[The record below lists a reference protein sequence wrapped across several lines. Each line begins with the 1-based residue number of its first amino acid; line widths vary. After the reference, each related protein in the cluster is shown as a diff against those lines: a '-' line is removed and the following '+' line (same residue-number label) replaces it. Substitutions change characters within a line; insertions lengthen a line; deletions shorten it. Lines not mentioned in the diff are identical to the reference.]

1 MVNRYI
7 RPIVCI
13 CLACLFLLGCGRHE
27 YPRVL
32 VQIDSLADVRPDS
45 AEQVLGDIKHK
56 VTSMADEDQWF
67 YRFLVLKSK
76 VKQDKFPKNDK
87 EAKALIGHYEDF
99 SDKYVQ
105 AQVYYYSGCVYQM
118 LGDMPQSIDY
128 LQNALN
134 VFPKEYKN
142 QNLRARCFYMLG
154 EAYNYQ
160 RMDKEALSVQKQA
173 YEIDKA
179 EKNTKRMVS
188 DLLKLSWSLDDLYD
202 AKNAGKALAK
212 AYSMSEKMKDT
223 VLMAEVACQQARF
236 AVDGGC
242 PRKAKDKLAFAL
254 KYTDENNLSA
264 VYFIASRYYYY
275 LGMEDSVRA
284 YCEKLLVVGN
294 VYGKQGA
301 CLLLGKYY
309 KDKNPALAM
318 HYYECYG
325 AYTDTVQATSATE
338 YATQAHAKYNYRLR
352 EEQNIQL
359 IKDKKQQQI
368 WILCIA
374 FLSVVIIILLAFA
387 YFVSRQRRERLDKN
401 MKYLQNILRQREKEN
416 IEKEEKNKRKMEE
429 TLFSLSKLE
438 KEKELYKQELEK
450 REQEAV
456 EIFSNLE
463 DSKLENQ
470 SGTNLVKESDIFKEL
485 QKSCEEEKIISS
497 SQIIALENLLFK
509 IYPQFQSSLYV
520 FKTMTDTEHLACLLI
535 KAEFSVDEI
544 SKLMSRSTNTV
555 YSIGRR
561 LYEKNLSGSP
571 SYVKWSKVIQS
582 I

>member
-1 MVNRYI
+1 MLNRFVRHI
-7 RPIVCI
+7 ACI

-32 VQIDSLADVRPDS
+32 VQIDSLADVRPEIAKQRLKSIRHDV
-45 AEQVLGDIKHK
+45 A
-56 VTSMADEDQWF
+56 SMADEDQWF
-67 YRFLVLKSK
+67 YQLLVLKTEAKLDDIPKSDEK
-76 VKQDKFPKNDK
+76 VK
-87 EAKALIGHYEDF
+87 ALLEHYEDC
-99 SDKYVQ
+99 SDKNVQ
-105 AQVYYYSGCVYQM
+105 AQVYYYAGCANQF
-118 LGDMPQSIDY
+118 LGDMPQSIY
-128 LQNALN
+128 CLHKALD
-134 VFPKEYKN
+134 VYPKENKSQY
-142 QNLRARCFYMLG
+142 LRARCFYMLG
-154 EAYNYQ
+154 EAYSYQ
-160 RMDKEALSVQKQA
+160 RMDKEALSVQKKA

-179 EKNTKRMVS
+179 ETHTRYMVS
-188 DLLKLSWSLDDLYD
+188 DLLAIAWSLDDLYD
-202 AKNAGKALAK
+202 AKNAERALAK

-275 LGMEDSVRA
+275 LGMEDSVKA

-309 KDKNPALAM
+309 KDKNTALAM
-318 HYYECYG
+318 YYYECYG

-368 WILCIA
+368 WILCIV

-401 MKYLQNILRQREKEN
+401 MKYLQEICRQREKEN
-416 IEKEEKNKRKMEE
+416 REIEENSKIKLEETQVELSKLKEEKN
-429 TLFSLSKLE
+429 
-438 KEKELYKQELEK
+438 LYKQELENTK
-450 REQEAV
+450 QGAEK
-456 EIFSNLE
+456 ILNKLE
-463 DSKLENQ
+463 TSKLKNQENI
-470 SGTNLVKESDIFKEL
+470 NLVKKSDIFKEL
-485 QKSCEEEKIISS
+485 QKSCEEDKLISV
-497 SQIIALENLLFK
+497 SQKKALEDLLFK
-509 IYPQFQSSLYV
+509 VYPQFQSSLYV
-520 FKTMTDTEHLACLLI
+520 FKTMTDSEYLACLLI
-535 KAEFSVDEI
+535 KADFSANNI
-544 SKLMSRSTNTV
+544 SVLMSKSTNTI

-561 LYEKNLSGSP
+561 LYEKNFSGTP
-571 SYVKWSKVIQS
+571 SYQKWSEVIHS
-582 I
+582 L

>member
-1 MVNRYI
+1 MLNCCVRYI
-7 RPIVCI
+7 A
-13 CLACLFLLGCGRHE
+13 CLCLVCLFLLGCGKHE
-27 YPRVL
+27 YPHVL
-32 VQIDSLADVRPDS
+32 MQIDSLADVRPDS
-45 AEQVLGDIKHK
+45 AEQVLGDIKHD

-128 LQNALN
+128 LQKALD
-134 VFPKEYKN
+134 VYPKENKSQY
-142 QNLRARCFYMLG
+142 LRARCFYMLG

-179 EKNTKRMVS
+179 EKNTRYMVS
-188 DLLKLSWSLDDLYD
+188 DLLAIAWSLDDLYYD
-202 AKNAGKALAK
+202 KNAERALAK

-264 VYFIASRYYYY
+264 VYFIASRYYYD
-275 LGMEDSVRA
+275 LGMEDSVKA

-368 WILCIA
+368 WILCIV

-401 MKYLQNILRQREKEN
+401 MKYLQEICRQREKEN
-416 IEKEEKNKRKMEE
+416 REIEENSKIKLEETQVELSKLKEEKN
-429 TLFSLSKLE
+429 
-438 KEKELYKQELEK
+438 LYKQELENTK
-450 REQEAV
+450 QGTEKILNKIET
-456 EIFSNLE
+456 
-463 DSKLENQ
+463 SKLKNQENI
-470 SGTNLVKESDIFKEL
+470 SLVKKSDIFKEL
-485 QKSCEEEKIISS
+485 QKSCEEDKLISV
-497 SQIIALENLLFK
+497 SQKKALEDLLFK
-509 IYPQFQSSLYV
+509 VYPQFQSSLYV
-520 FKTMTDTEHLACLLI
+520 FKTMTDSEYLACLLI
-535 KAEFSVDEI
+535 KADFSVNNI
-544 SKLMSRSTNTV
+544 SVLMSKSTNTI

-561 LYEKNLSGSP
+561 LYEKNFSGTP
-571 SYVKWSKVIQS
+571 SYQKWSEVIHS
-582 I
+582 L

>member
-1 MVNRYI
+1 MLNCCVRYI
-7 RPIVCI
+7 A
-13 CLACLFLLGCGRHE
+13 CLCLVCLFLLGCGKHE

-32 VQIDSLADVRPDS
+32 MQIDSLADVRPDS

-87 EAKALIGHYEDF
+87 ETKALIGHYEDF

-128 LQNALN
+128 LQKALD

-179 EKNTKRMVS
+179 EKNARYMVS
-188 DLLKLSWSLDDLYD
+188 DLLAIAWSLDELCYD
-202 AKNAGKALAK
+202 KNAERALAK
-212 AYSMSEKMKDT
+212 AYSMSENMKDT

-275 LGMEDSVRA
+275 LGMEDSVKA

-309 KDKNPALAM
+309 KDKNLALAM

-368 WILCIA
+368 WILCIV
-374 FLSVVIIILLAFA
+374 FLSVVIIILLSFA
-387 YFVSRQRRERLDKN
+387 NFVSRQRRERLDKN
-401 MKYLQNILRQREKEN
+401 MKYLQEICRQREKEN
-416 IEKEEKNKRKMEE
+416 REIEENSKIKLEETQVELSKLKEEKN
-429 TLFSLSKLE
+429 
-438 KEKELYKQELEK
+438 LYKQELENTK
-450 REQEAV
+450 QET
-456 EIFSNLE
+456 EKILYKIE
-463 DSKLENQ
+463 TSKLKNQENI
-470 SGTNLVKESDIFKEL
+470 SLVKKSDIFKEL
-485 QKSCEEEKIISS
+485 QKSCEEDKLISV
-497 SQIIALENLLFK
+497 SQKKALEDLLFK
-509 IYPQFQSSLYV
+509 VYPQFQSSLYV
-520 FKTMTDTEHLACLLI
+520 FKTMTDSEYLACLLI
-535 KAEFSVDEI
+535 KADFSANNI
-544 SKLMSRSTNTV
+544 SVLMSKSTNTI

-561 LYEKNLSGSP
+561 LYEKNFFGTP
-571 SYVKWSKVIQS
+571 SYQKWSEVIHS
-582 I
+582 L